1 MALKN
6 RHKWIGIGIL
16 MVLISSAI
24 TGTVDA
30 DDDEVQRLSKQ
41 AWGAEYSKRRA
52 AVKKLTELGPQA
64 RQAIPVLTKIL
75 DRKGDDSVGEL
86 AARAVIAIG
95 PDSVSVPLLRE
106 ILSKRN
112 EKYYIAEALGELGPA
127 AAPAVPELTQL
138 LGNKGYP
145 VRRAR
150 ALALGKIGPAAI
162 DALPQLVQALDDPQ
176 EYHVYPGQIAQA
188 IANIGPQAVPYLI
201 TALETENFRIRE
213 GVAKTLGEIGADA
226 EAAIPALIEKLSDK
240 DKRPH
245 IYASALG
252 NIGPKAIPALLSI
265 IEHSNED
272 AIRRMYAVYALGEM
286 GSSAK
291 DTVPELIKR
300 LEDLTLQIHSIE
312 ALGKIGPDAHEAV
325 PHLIEIKDGPEH
337 SYLQKISVEALVK
350 IGTPR
355 ALQSTRFFRSKAMLL
370 DVIYSSLALLISIPG
385 LVFIV
390 PVILLPLS
398 LREGRRSKYRIR
410 RWMLWS
416 PVILWTIYG
425 IYETCLQLFWLP
437 NVVAPIRSDLLV
449 IGPIL
454 FVMLVV
460 WIIAL
465 IALCFKREKFSS
477 NSG

>member
-6 RHKWIGIGIL
+6 RHKWIRIGIL
-16 MVLISSAI
+16 LVLISSAI
-24 TGTVDA
+24 PRTVNA
-30 DDDEVQRLSKQ
+30 DDEVQRLSKQ
-41 AWGAEYSKRRA
+41 AWGAEYSKRIS

-64 RQAIPVLTKIL
+64 REAIPVLSKIL
-75 DRKGDDSVGEL
+75 DRKGDDQVGEL

-112 EKYYIAEALGELGPA
+112 EKYYIAEVLGELGPA

-138 LGNKGYP
+138 LGNNKSY
-145 VRRAR
+145 VRRAG
-150 ALALGKIGPAAI
+150 ALALGKIGPEAL
-162 DALPQLVQALDDPQ
+162 DALPQLVQTLDDPQ
-176 EYHVYPGQIAQA
+176 EYHTHPGDIAQA

-201 TALETENFRIRE
+201 TVLETENFTIRE

-252 NIGPKAIPALLSI
+252 KIGPKAIPALLSI

-300 LEDLTLQIHSIE
+300 LDDLTLQIHTIE

-325 PHLIEIKDGPEH
+325 PHLIAIKDGPKH
-337 SYLQKISVEALVK
+337 RYLKKISAEALTK

-355 ALQSTRFFRSKAMLL
+355 ALQSTRFFRSKKMLL
-370 DVIYSSLALLISIPG
+370 DLIYSSLAFLIFIPG

-398 LREGRRSKYRIR
+398 LRQSRRSKSRIFR
-410 RWMLWS
+410 RLLWA

-437 NVVAPIRSDLLV
+437 NVVAPIRLDLLV
-449 IGPIL
+449 LGPIL
-454 FVMLVV
+454 FVLLVV

-465 IALCFKREKFSS
+465 IALYFKREKFSS
-477 NSG
+477 DSG